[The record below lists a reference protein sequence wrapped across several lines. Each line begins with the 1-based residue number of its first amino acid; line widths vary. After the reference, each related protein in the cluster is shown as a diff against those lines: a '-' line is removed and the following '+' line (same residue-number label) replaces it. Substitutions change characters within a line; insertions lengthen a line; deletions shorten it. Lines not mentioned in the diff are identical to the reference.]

1 MQNEQLH
8 ARLGDRGLFPL
19 LEPMIYLN
27 HAAIS
32 APSVATRV
40 AVKALLADYE
50 RRGVQAFVTWHTQR
64 ARLKEKL
71 AAMIGAKADD
81 LALTGSTTRGVV
93 DVALCFP
100 WRRGDR
106 VVVFEGEF
114 PGNVTPWQRAA
125 AMFELEVV
133 SLPLTD
139 YTESDAPGLERLE
152 AELARGVRLIA
163 VSAVQFQTGLRM
175 PLAAMSALAHGSG
188 AEIFVDAVQACG
200 AVPIDV
206 AALGVDYLSCGSHK
220 WLMGLEGAGMLYVSP
235 ARIEALRPN
244 IAGWLSHE
252 DGLTFLFEGPGQL
265 RYDRPIRKRADFLEI
280 GNLSAASFAALEA
293 SLDLILEVGVAEIHT
308 HVNQYHDGLEP
319 GLIERGFKSLRAQDP
334 ARRSGILG
342 VIPPDGVSVVALH
355 RALDARGI
363 SCSIPDGVLRFSPH
377 WPNHVDEVE
386 QVLAAID
393 LCLGDLRA

>member
-1 MQNEQLH
+1 VQNEQLR
-8 ARLGDRGLFPL
+8 ARLGDRDLFPL
-19 LEPMIYLN
+19 LEAMIYLN
-27 HAAIS
+27 HAGIS
-32 APSVATRV
+32 PPSVAIRV

-50 RRGVQAFVTWHTQR
+50 RRGAQAYVPWHTQR

-71 AAMIGAKADD
+71 AGMIGAKAEH

-114 PGNVTPWQRAA
+114 PANVTPWQRAA

-139 YTESDAPGLERLE
+139 YAEGNEPGLARLE

-175 PLAAMSALAHGSG
+175 PLAAMSALAHAHG

-206 AALGVDYLSCGSHK
+206 AALGVDYLACGSHK

-235 ARIEALRPN
+235 ARAPALRQN

-252 DGLTFLFEGPGQL
+252 GGLSFLFEGPGHL
-265 RYDRPIRKRADFLEI
+265 RYDRPIRKSVDFLEI

-293 SLDLILEVGVAEIHT
+293 SLDRILEIGVHEIYA
-308 HVNQYHDGLEP
+308 HVNSYHDGLEP
-319 GLIERGFKSLRAQDP
+319 GLVERGFKSLRAAEPD
-334 ARRSGILG
+334 RRSGILG
-342 VIPPDGVSVVALH
+342 VIPPDGVGVVALQQ
-355 RALDARGI
+355 ALDARGI
-363 SCSIPDGVLRFSPH
+363 VCGIPDGVLRFAPH
-377 WPNHVDEVE
+377 WPNNVDEVE
-386 QVLAAID
+386 QILAAID
-393 LCLGDLRA
+393 LCLADLRR